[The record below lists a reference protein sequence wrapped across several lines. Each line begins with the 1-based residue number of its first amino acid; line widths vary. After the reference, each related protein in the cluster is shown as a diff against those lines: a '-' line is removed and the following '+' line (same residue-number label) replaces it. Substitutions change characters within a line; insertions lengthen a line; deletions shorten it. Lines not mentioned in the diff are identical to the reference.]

1 MQTPTYM
8 VNRQKSSRNAVIAGL
23 SLAVAVH
30 ICALFVLKFNGLS
43 YIYPPPEEQSFV
55 IDFTEET
62 EEIKPQYGKEPVAE
76 EVDLQKPVELV
87 QKSESPVA
95 EAIPNETQESASDD
109 FGDVPVAAPEPEKP
123 QLDPR
128 ASFPGMGKK
137 PSTATTP
144 HTSKEASPNFRNGQ
158 PDGNAENNIL
168 NGRSNAHLQ
177 GRSVEGGLAE
187 PKYNLQES
195 GIVIVTIYVDVYG
208 NVRNA
213 IAGAPG
219 TTIDDKTLWAEA
231 RNAAM
236 RTHFSKLN
244 KITEDTPELQEGR
257 ITYIFKL
264 K

>member
-1 MQTPTYM
+1 M
-8 VNRQKSSRNAVIAGL
+8 VNRQKSSRNAAIAGL

-30 ICALFVLKFNGLS
+30 VCALFVLKFNGLS

-62 EEIKPQYGKEPVAE
+62 EELKPQYGKEPVAE

-95 EAIPNETQESASDD
+95 EAIPNETQESAADD
-109 FGDVPVAAPEPEKP
+109 FGDVPVTAPEPEKP

-158 PDGNAENNIL
+158 LDGNAENNIL